1 MFLDTAFL
9 YMFLGSDFAN
19 ISRQPPVPGADD
31 FPQIISRQPNA
42 GALYY
47 TFDEIAVTFLNE
59 TFNDTHWW
67 QTFSIPIYVDDVPEG
82 VEEFNLTLSLL
93 PDPSLPPRA
102 VNVTPAVA
110 TVRIYDFCKLSYIKT
125 NVCTLIMGYKSWFS

>member
-19 ISRQPPVPGADD
+19 ISRQPSVPGTDD

-42 GALYY
+42 GAFYY

-67 QTFSIPIYVDDVPEG
+67 QTSSIPIYVDDVPEG
-82 VEEFNLTLSLL
+82 VEEFNVTLSLL

-110 TVRIYDFCKLSYIKT
+110 TVRIYDFCKLSYIK
-125 NVCTLIMGYKSWFS
+125 NKCLYINHGL

>member
-1 MFLDTAFL
+1 MFLDTVFL
-9 YMFLGSDFAN
+9 YMFLESDFAN

-42 GALYY
+42 GAFYY

-93 PDPSLPPRA
+93 PDPTLPPRA

-110 TVRIYDFCKLSYIKT
+110 TVRIYDFCK
-125 NVCTLIMGYKSWFS
+125 FS